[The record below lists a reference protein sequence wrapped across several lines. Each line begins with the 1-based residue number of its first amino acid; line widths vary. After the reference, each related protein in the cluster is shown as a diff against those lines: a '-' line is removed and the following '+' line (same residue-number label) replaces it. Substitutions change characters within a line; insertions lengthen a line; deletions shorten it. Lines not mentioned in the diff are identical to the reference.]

1 MSNEVVEIDK
11 SVRRNIING
20 ALKEIETGNNAKS
33 TKGAIAKKIV
43 DIIKKEVK
51 KNAD

>member
-1 MSNEVVEIDK
+1 MSNEVEIDK

-20 ALKEIETGNNAKS
+20 ALKEIEIGNNLKS

-43 DIIKKEVK
+43 EIIKKEVK
-51 KNAD
+51 EDAD